1 MTVMDLVERDTAK
14 AATKIAANLDSRTA
28 APCVFC
34 LGNTAFLSECEG
46 CDGVTRYAIE
56 CSLCL
61 ACGPL
66 HPTPEAAVKD
76 WNFAWERLQHYI
88 NQMGRWVEENKR

>member
-1 MTVMDLVERDTAK
+1 MTILDLLRKEEARGAIRINEYPLVP
-14 AATKIAANLDSRTA
+14 

-34 LGNTAFLSECEG
+34 LGNAAFLAEDPAGTIAVPSN
-46 CDGVTRYAIE
+46 YAVQ

-61 ACGPL
+61 ACGPA

-88 NQMGRWVEENKR
+88 NQMGRWVAEKMK